1 MTTIAH
7 HRPATHR
14 GIRAAQLA
22 LALAIGATAGSAVTL
37 QITSS
42 TATGAATVPSAVDVS
57 TTTAGEQ
64 YRDWYSRP
72 DNLAG
77 STSAGRQY
85 TDWYTGRNATTTAG
99 EQYRAWYV
107 DGNEVR

>member
-7 HRPATHR
+7 HRPGTHR

-37 QITSS
+37 QLVSS
-42 TATGAATVPSAVDVS
+42 TAPGAAALPSAGEVS

-64 YRDWYSRP
+64 YRDWYGRP
-72 DNLAG
+72 RDLAG

-85 TDWYTGRNATTTAG
+85 TDWYAGRNATTTAG